1 MSSKYSTLPDIDDQP
16 DVFETEDSVGND
28 HIRSFESQEAQYSD
42 DENEDVDKQG
52 VPLRD
57 AASRFQGAVVDASDT
72 DFSDRLTR
80 RRKAMYRTFIKRST
94 LETSEYELLPKDPT
108 LHETSL
114 QKLRRLQYEL
124 QELSDEVEKKKEDEV
139 IGTEVRQ
146 GDLLSQIS
154 YLQSD
159 LSRISSSLAGRGDD
173 EQDGLTAQ
181 AAEARQLIKQLEVYK
196 SIVAAD
202 DNGSNEQKEVSHTK
216 DAKGETLTY
225 ELFYNPKTAQHFKQ
239 AQIVEIDSRIAK
251 LEQLIGYSSGDNV
264 DSLPNNLSSTSIV
277 ALVSK
282 LEKQM
287 TVLSQP
293 RHLDM
298 ISRRV
303 KLVNTELDKLN
314 ELKNGKGDAGNNSN
328 YGNNNQKNGEAN
340 AVPDATDDKINA
352 LFDIM
357 KKAEPMLN
365 ITPAVLTRLKALQGL
380 HTESA
385 TFSESIKM
393 ISEEQ
398 AKITD
403 ELENLGG
410 VSNKLQKSFQEN
422 DANIQA
428 NMQIMDDRMTE
439 LLRRINNLNV
449 SS

>member
-16 DVFETEDSVGND
+16 DVFETEDNEGND

-52 VPLRD
+52 VPLKD

-139 IGTEVRQ
+139 TSTEVRQ

-159 LSRISSSLAGRGDD
+159 LSRISSSLTGRGED

-196 SIVAAD
+196 NIVAAD
-202 DNGSNEQKEVSHTK
+202 DHVPNEPEKAASP
-216 DAKGETLTY
+216 AANGETLTY
-225 ELFYNPKTAQHFKQ
+225 ELFYNPKTAQHLKQ

-251 LEQLIGYSSGDNV
+251 LEHLIGYSSGDNV

-303 KLVNTELDKLN
+303 KLVNSELDKLN
-314 ELKNGKGDAGNNSN
+314 ELKHGKGEAGNNSN
-328 YGNNNQKNGEAN
+328 YGNNQKNGEVN
-340 AVPDATDDKINA
+340 AVSDATDDRINT
-352 LFDIM
+352 LFDLM
-357 KKAEPMLN
+357 KKVEPMLN

-428 NMQIMDDRMTE
+428 NMQIMDDRMTD
-439 LLRRINNLNV
+439 LLRRINNLNT

>member
-16 DVFETEDSVGND
+16 DVFETDDHVEND
-28 HIRSFESQEAQYSD
+28 HIRNLDSQEAQYSD

-52 VPLRD
+52 LPLKD
-57 AASRFQGAVVDASDT
+57 AAARFQGAVVDASDT

-80 RRKAMYRTFIKRST
+80 RRKAMYRTFIKRQT
-94 LETSEYELLPKDPT
+94 LETSEYELIPKDPT
-108 LHETSL
+108 LQETSL

-139 IGTEVRQ
+139 ISTEVRQ

-159 LSRISSSLAGRGDD
+159 LSRISSSLTGRGDD
-173 EQDGLTAQ
+173 DQDGLTAQ

-196 SIVAAD
+196 NIVAAD
-202 DNGSNEQKEVSHTK
+202 DQVSKEEDKADSTTK
-216 DAKGETLTY
+216 DANGQTLTY
-225 ELFYNPKTAQHFKQ
+225 ELFYNPNTAQHLKQ
-239 AQIVEIDSRIAK
+239 AQIADIDSRIAK

-264 DSLPNNLSSTSIV
+264 ESLPNNLSSTSIV
-277 ALVSK
+277 ALMSK

-287 TVLSQP
+287 TVLTQP

-303 KLVNTELDKLN
+303 KLVNSELDKLN
-314 ELKNGKGDAGNNSN
+314 ELKHGKGEASNTGN
-328 YGNNNQKNGEAN
+328 YGSSQKNSEGN
-340 AVPDATDDKINA
+340 SVSDTMDDKINT
-352 LFDIM
+352 LFNLM
-357 KKAEPMLN
+357 NKVEPMIN

-398 AKITD
+398 SKITN
-403 ELENLGG
+403 ELENLGAI
-410 VSNKLQKSFQEN
+410 NNQLQKTFQEN
-422 DANIQA
+422 EANIQA
-428 NMQIMDDRMTE
+428 NMKIMDDRMTE
-439 LLRRINNLNV
+439 LLRRINNLDIK
-449 SS
+449 S